1 MLLEFLVE
9 WAKPHFE
16 LTERLVA
23 SLRCKVRQGSNRLG
37 QVLPTWA
44 FKQTLPVY
52 PVSIMLVPVHDCI
65 LQALTS
71 YTCHSC
77 SQPLILF
84 QQDWKIFWND
94 VTSLTGP
101 GGILLGG
108 LGCYDKFPFE

>member
-23 SLRCKVRQGSNRLG
+23 SLRCKVRQGSTSG
-37 QVLPTWA
+37 QVLPTWPLG
-44 FKQTLPVY
+44 QTLPVY
-52 PVSIMLVPVHDCI
+52 SVSIMSVPVHDCI
-65 LQALTS
+65 LQPLTS

-84 QQDWKIFWND
+84 QQD
-94 VTSLTGP
+94 
-101 GGILLGG
+101 
-108 LGCYDKFPFE
+108 